1 MSALH
6 GFWAL
11 ILTTSE
17 TLLLLVPDVAAVP
30 FSAFDVQLDEVA
42 VTRDPYHLLE
52 EVHVIHVLGQ
62 NRKMTLRYFPVRR
75 VRSRRSDR
83 ASCTRARTLPAAAGG
98 SPTRTSC
105 SCSRRRGR
113 WARS

>member
-6 GFWAL
+6 GFRAL

-17 TLLLLVPDVAAVP
+17 TLLLLVPDIAAVP

-52 EVHVIHVLGQ
+52 EAYDI
-62 NRKMTLRYFPVRR
+62 KSSFKI
-75 VRSRRSDR
+75 
-83 ASCTRARTLPAAAGG
+83 AK
-98 SPTRTSC
+98 
-105 SCSRRRGR
+105 
-113 WARS
+113 

>member
-11 ILTTSE
+11 VLTTGE
-17 TLLLLVPDVAAVP
+17 TLLLLAPDIAAVP

-52 EVHVIHVLGQ
+52 EVHVITPWSIH
-62 NRKMTLRYFPVRR
+62 TL
-75 VRSRRSDR
+75 
-83 ASCTRARTLPAAAGG
+83 
-98 SPTRTSC
+98 
-105 SCSRRRGR
+105 
-113 WARS
+113 